1 MERPMRWIAAL
12 AALLLQA
19 GVATASD
26 RTIDTQTGPVR
37 IETVASGLSHPW
49 AVAFLPDGA
58 MLVTERDG
66 RLRLVT
72 AAGQISLPL
81 GGVPAVFAQGQ
92 GGLLDLAIEPQFA
105 DSRRVYFSYAEA
117 GGGGAGT
124 AVARGRL
131 NAARAALEDVEVIFR
146 QVPKVS
152 GGNHFGSRLV
162 FARDGTLFVTLGERF
177 KFEPAQDLAS
187 HLGKIVR
194 INRDGSV
201 PRDNPFVG
209 RADVRPEIW
218 SYGHRNS
225 QGAALNPQTGVL
237 WEIEHGPRGGDEL
250 NIPEA
255 GKNYGWPL
263 VSWGVH
269 YDGREI
275 PKPPTRPDLA
285 PSIYQWTPSISP
297 SGMAFYTGDRFRAWR
312 SNLLVGGL
320 TSHAVTRL
328 TLDDARV
335 TAEERIPIG
344 ARVRDVRQGP
354 DGAVYVLTD
363 EADGALLR
371 LTPAATR

>member
-1 MERPMRWIAAL
+1 MERSMRWIAVL
-12 AALLLQA
+12 AAFLLQA
-19 GVATASD
+19 CAGAATAAD
-26 RTIDTQTGPVR
+26 RTLDTQTGRIR
-37 IETVASGLSHPW
+37 IETVTSGLNHPW
-49 AVAFLPDGA
+49 GMAFLPDGA
-58 MLVTERDG
+58 MLVTEREG
-66 RLRLVT
+66 SLRLVT
-72 AAGQISLPL
+72 AAGMISPAI
-81 GGVPAVFAQGQ
+81 GGVPEVFAQGQ
-92 GGLLDLAIEPQFA
+92 GGLLDIAIEPQFA

-117 GGGGAGT
+117 GEGGAGT

-131 NAARAALEDVEVIFR
+131 NAARTALEDVGVIFR
-146 QVPKVS
+146 QQPKVS

-177 KFEPAQDLAS
+177 KFDPAQDLKS

-201 PRDNPFVG
+201 PPDNPFVG
-209 RADVRPEIW
+209 RADARPEIW

-269 YDGREI
+269 YNGQGI

-312 SNLLVGGL
+312 GNVLVGGL

-328 TLDDARV
+328 TLDATRV
-335 TAEERIPIG
+335 TGEERIPIG
-344 ARVRDVRQGP
+344 ARVRDVRQGL
-354 DGAVYVLTD
+354 DGAIYVLTD

-371 LTPAATR
+371 LTPGR

>member
-1 MERPMRWIAAL
+1 
-12 AALLLQA
+12 
-19 GVATASD
+19 
-26 RTIDTQTGPVR
+26 
-37 IETVASGLSHPW
+37 
-49 AVAFLPDGA
+49 
-58 MLVTERDG
+58 
-66 RLRLVT
+66 
-72 AAGQISLPL
+72 
-81 GGVPAVFAQGQ
+81 
-92 GGLLDLAIEPQFA
+92 
-105 DSRRVYFSYAEA
+105 
-117 GGGGAGT
+117 
-124 AVARGRL
+124 
-131 NAARAALEDVEVIFR
+131 
-146 QVPKVS
+146 
-152 GGNHFGSRLV
+152 
-162 FARDGTLFVTLGERF
+162 
-177 KFEPAQDLAS
+177 
-187 HLGKIVR
+187 
-194 INRDGSV
+194 V

-225 QGAALNPQTGVL
+225 QGAALNLQTGVL

-312 SNLLVGGL
+312 GNLLVGGL